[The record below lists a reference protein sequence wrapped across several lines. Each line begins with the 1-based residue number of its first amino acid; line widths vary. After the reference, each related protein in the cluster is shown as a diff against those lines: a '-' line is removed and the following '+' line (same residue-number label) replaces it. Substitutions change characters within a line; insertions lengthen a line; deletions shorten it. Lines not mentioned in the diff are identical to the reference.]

1 MAKETTE
8 KKKTKRPTALKRN
21 ETSEK
26 KRLQNRAFKSTVRT
40 VIRDFEDAVEKKDT
54 ASTKEKLA
62 NVYSIMDKAVKRG
75 IFKINKASR
84 TKARLTARAA
94 AMA

>member
-26 KRLQNRAFKSTVRT
+26 KKLRNRAFKSTVRT
-40 VIRDFEDAVEKKDT
+40 AIRSFDEAIEKKDA
-54 ASTKEKLA
+54 ASTKENLA

-75 IFKINKASR
+75 IYKVNKASR
-84 TKARLTARAA
+84 TKARLTARAQA
-94 AMA
+94 IV

>member
-26 KRLQNRAFKSTVRT
+26 KRLQNRSFKSTVRT
-40 VIRDFEDAVEKKDT
+40 VIRDFEEAVEKKDA

-84 TKARLTARAA
+84 TKARLTARATA
-94 AMA
+94 TA